1 MTLIFNVCSS
11 VCILLLWS
19 FLFLDDR
26 TNPVLKCLL
35 MVGVI
40 KYMFIYINTRVL
52 FMQSDEDV
60 VKNYKEIFGEND
72 PKS

>member
-1 MTLIFNVCSS
+1 
-11 VCILLLWS
+11 
-19 FLFLDDR
+19 LDESR
-26 TNPVLKCLL
+26 YPVLKCLL
-35 MVGVI
+35 MVSII
-40 KYMFIYINTRVL
+40 KHMFIYINTRVL